1 MRIALFH
8 TTLPEKGRKLGGVEI
23 AVHRLANQLALNKED
38 EVTVLSLTPCPDD
51 AKYTHKHLFSDRS
64 ALKDSQLLRLF
75 GLPFLMNFVDWSSY
89 DVVHFHG
96 DDWFLL
102 RRPFSSVRTLHGSA
116 LFEARSA
123 TSLKRKIAQYCVFPL
138 EYLSARLAT
147 IPLAVGPK
155 TAVVYNI
162 DKLANNGVNI
172 ELFRPGDKADHPQ
185 ILYIGTWEGRKRGNF
200 IFKQFVE
207 HVFPQ
212 LPTAELIMVSD
223 HAPEHPNVKRVHFPD
238 DETLAELYR
247 SAWVFAY
254 PSIYE
259 GFGIPYIEAMA
270 SGTAVVCSPNDG
282 ASYVLDNGKY
292 GAVVNDGDFAHSLI
306 DLLQNK
312 SRREN
317 MVEAGLRRAHS
328 FSWEAVAR
336 QHKDI
341 YVQSLLKRGDRTL
354 LTDTGEE
361 IHEY

>member
-23 AVHRLANQLALNKED
+23 AVHRLANQLAMDERD
-38 EVTVLSLTPCPDD
+38 EVSVLSLTPCPED
-51 AKYTHKHLFSDRS
+51 AKYTHRHLFQDRPG
-64 ALKDSQLLRLF
+64 LRNSQILRLF
-75 GLPFLMNFVDWSSY
+75 GLPFLMNFVDWNSY

-102 RRPFSSVRTLHGSA
+102 RRPFASVRTLHGSA

-123 TSLKRKIAQYCVFPL
+123 TSIKRKIAQYCVFPL
-138 EYLSARLAT
+138 EYLSTRLAT
-147 IPLAVGPK
+147 VPLAVGPK
-155 TAVVYNI
+155 TAVVYSI

-172 ELFRPGDKADHPQ
+172 ELFRPGAKAKHPQ
-185 ILYIGTWEGRKRGNF
+185 ILYIGTWEGRKRGKF
-200 IFKQFVE
+200 LFDLCVE
-207 HVFPQ
+207 HVFPRI
-212 LPTAELIMVSD
+212 PEAELIMVSD
-223 HAPEHPNVKRVHFPD
+223 HAPEHSNVRRVHFPD
-238 DETLAELYR
+238 DETLAGLYR

-270 SGTAVVCSPNDG
+270 SGTAVICTPNDG
-282 ASYVLDNGKY
+282 AQYVLDNGEY
-292 GAVVNDGDFAHSLI
+292 GKVVEDSVFPETLI
-306 DLLQNK
+306 ELL
-312 SRREN
+312 EN
-317 MVEAGLRRAHS
+317 ESKRTELVHRGLERAQM

-336 QHKDI
+336 QHRAV
-341 YVQSLLKRGDRTL
+341 YATSLLKKDRGAV